1 MVLSPP
7 FFSPLSSFLFFPP
20 FISTF
25 TYGTSS
31 LHAEVAWMDVVQHRQ
46 MGQKELLVQ
55 QIEKGGNG
63 NNFVSKNF
71 AAFAFLRR
79 SNVKGC
85 LGQLVKGFFS
95 FDDVFSFSMTFA
107 DRCRLCFAEREG
119 EKYTGEN
126 LQHKGK
132 HVFCYLPYII

>member
-31 LHAEVAWMDVVQHRQ
+31 LHEEVAWMDVVQHRQ

-55 QIEKGGNG
+55 SKKGETETISSARISLLLR
-63 NNFVSKNF
+63 FI
-71 AAFAFLRR
+71 AA
-79 SNVKGC
+79 V
-85 LGQLVKGFFS
+85 
-95 FDDVFSFSMTFA
+95 M
-107 DRCRLCFAEREG
+107 
-119 EKYTGEN
+119 
-126 LQHKGK
+126 
-132 HVFCYLPYII
+132 

>member
-55 QIEKGGNG
+55 QIEKGGKRKQ
-63 NNFVSKNF
+63 FRQQEFRCLCVS
-71 AAFAFLRR
+71 
-79 SNVKGC
+79 S
-85 LGQLVKGFFS
+85 
-95 FDDVFSFSMTFA
+95 
-107 DRCRLCFAEREG
+107 
-119 EKYTGEN
+119 
-126 LQHKGK
+126 
-132 HVFCYLPYII
+132 P